1 MLGSYREGRK
11 IGYRTRRTTNRRS
24 EIANPML
31 TKSFLDEYAR
41 YRAMGEK
48 AMTQVSDEALNH
60 VIAADGNSI
69 ATLVRHISGNLIS
82 RFTDFTSSDGEKP
95 WRDRDGEF
103 EAGPFSRGEID
114 DAWQHG
120 WEVLERE
127 VGRLG
132 DEDLAHT
139 VTIRGQ
145 SMTVHEALVRNVT
158 HVAMHIGQI
167 ILLARASTGADWKTL
182 SIPRGQS
189 RQFNEQMAREHP
201 TR

>member
-1 MLGSYREGRK
+1 
-11 IGYRTRRTTNRRS
+11 
-24 EIANPML
+24 ML

-48 AMTQVSDEALNH
+48 AMTQVSDDALNR

-82 RFTDFTSSDGEKP
+82 RFTDFMATDGEKP

-103 EAGPFSRGEID
+103 EAGPFSRDEID
-114 DAWQHG
+114 DSWKRG
-120 WEVLERE
+120 WAVLERE
-127 VGRLG
+127 VGRLC
-132 DEDLAHT
+132 DEDLSNA

-158 HVAMHIGQI
+158 HIAMHVGQI
-167 ILLARASTGADWKTL
+167 ILLARASAGADWKTL

-201 TR
+201 AR